1 VDFSYSTYLA
11 GTYIYSQSRNVRVLG
26 NALTGV
32 FDDISLGLAVVAAL
46 AMTALVWIM
55 MRNSVVRWF
64 PFDH

>member
-1 VDFSYSTYLA
+1 VDFSYPTNPE
-11 GTYIYSQSRNVRVLG
+11 GDYIYSQRSNVRVLG
-26 NALTGV
+26 TALTGV
-32 FDDISLGLAVVAAL
+32 FDDISLGLAAVAAL